1 MATLVTTEVR
11 NFIAGRWVAPSGG
24 PGLELFNP
32 ATGEPLG
39 HSPAGSPAEV
49 DAAVAA
55 AQAAFPAWRS
65 SPAADRVQF
74 LFKLKNLLET
84 HFDQLAALIT
94 TENGKTLAE
103 AKGELRR
110 GIENV
115 EVACGIPVL
124 MQGYSLED
132 VAPGIDEIMVRQPLG
147 VCAVIT
153 PFNFPLMIP
162 LWFLPYA
169 IATGNT
175 VVLKPSDRV
184 PFSAAR
190 LIELIH
196 ETGLPAGVVN
206 LVNGG
211 KTAVDALLDHP
222 LVRAVSF
229 VGSTPVARHVYTR
242 GSASGKRVQCQ
253 GGAKNHVVVLPDAD
267 PETTTKIIADSAFG
281 CAGQRCLAV
290 SVTVTVGESKNWFPE
305 SIAAAAASLKV
316 GNGLD
321 PATQMGPV
329 ITAASRDRV
338 MSLIGEG
345 ATQGAKTIV
354 DGRNINTAAG
364 SFVGPTVLD
373 GLPAD
378 SALMD
383 TEIFGPVLSVVH
395 ADIGRRRHC
404 HDRPLR
410 LRQRQF
416 HLHLVGSRRAQVPH
430 RSLHRQRRRQHR
442 RPRPHGL
449 LPLLWMERQFLRRH
463 ACPGTRRRRVLH
475 RQKSHRR
482 KMAAGMVA
490 QVLKHSAP
498 KQTREPQNICRSRVS
513 ACIPI

>member
-1 MATLVTTEVR
+1 MTAIASSSIHNLVGGKWITSTSP
-11 NFIAGRWVAPSGG
+11 AGI
-24 PGLELFNP
+24 ELLNP
-32 ATGEPLG
+32 ATGETLG
-39 HSPAGSPAEV
+39 NSPSGSAAEV
-49 DAAVAA
+49 DAAV
-55 AQAAFPAWRS
+55 QAAHIAFASWRS
-65 SPAADRVQF
+65 VPAADRVQY
-74 LFKLKNLLET
+74 LFKLKALLEQ
-84 HFDQLAALIT
+84 HLDELASLIT
-94 TENGKTLAE
+94 IENGKTLAE
-103 AKGELRR
+103 SKGELRR

-190 LIELIH
+190 LLELIH
-196 ETGLPAGVVN
+196 ETGIPSGVVN

-211 KTAVDALLDHP
+211 KPSVDALLDHP

-229 VGSTPVARHVYTR
+229 VGSTPVAQHVYTR

-290 SVTVTVGESKNWFPE
+290 SVTVAIGDAQNWFRE
-305 SIAAAAASLKV
+305 SISAAASSLKV

-321 PATQMGPV
+321 PAVQMGPV
-329 ITAASRDRV
+329 ITKASRDRV
-338 MSLIGEG
+338 VSLIG
-345 ATQGAKTIV
+345 QGAGDKAKLLV
-354 DGRNINTAAG
+354 DGRDVSNGDG

-373 GLPAD
+373 GLPAT
-378 SALMD
+378 SSLME

-395 ADIGRRRHC
+395 AKSVEEAIELIERSPYGNASSIFTSSGASARKFRNIVSTGNVGVNIGV
-404 HDRPLR
+404 PAPMAY
-410 LRQRQF
+410 F
-416 HLHLVGSRRAQVPH
+416 PFSGWKGSFFGVMHAQGRDAIEFFTDKKVIVE
-430 RSLHRQRRRQHR
+430 RW
-442 RPRPHGL
+442 PRE
-449 LPLLWMERQFLRRH
+449 W
-463 ACPGTRRRRVLH
+463 
-475 RQKSHRR
+475 SR
-482 KMAAGMVA
+482 KF
-490 QVLKHSAP
+490 
-498 KQTREPQNICRSRVS
+498 
-513 ACIPI
+513 